1 MQQTLNYYDLLSVN
15 ELHLHT
21 IGWFF
26 KIKIITRKLV
36 LTHNVRDFH
45 LLHISAY
52 SLGLIC
58 MPSFVDYN
66 TWKEM
71 ENFYQLTI
79 CTLVSRHDIIFLVN
93 KLNMYSF
100 EESFHRYLMAMGW
113 ASERVT
119 KGAIAF
125 LVWSAA
131 RGDWDE
137 ESQENIRY

>member
-1 MQQTLNYYDLLSVN
+1 
-15 ELHLHT
+15 
-21 IGWFF
+21 
-26 KIKIITRKLV
+26 
-36 LTHNVRDFH
+36 
-45 LLHISAY
+45 
-52 SLGLIC
+52 
-58 MPSFVDYN
+58 MPSCVDYN
-66 TWKEM
+66 TWKET